1 MSRCPD
7 WKVFQWPTFMDMLP
21 AMNLFGHDAKPCWTL
36 SQTKNLNFRT
46 HHSSIVFSN
55 GNRMRF
61 NLIAKVGLYMKPF
74 PILEIYSHPYTNR
87 RVNKSF
93 LIFLFKGILKYLNFS
108 DLYSKFSNVSV
119 YMLTDEVRSSLFGRL
134 RGQHLSPAVAEIKNF
149 ALVDI
154 LLFFHQQIPA
164 ALLRRRCPSR
174 RPVVPLLETRTTNV
188 FLHLLV
194 TSRNFKTNDM
204 LDT

>member
-61 NLIAKVGLYMKPF
+61 NLIAKVGLYKKPF
-74 PILEIYSHPYTNR
+74 PGLEILVIPIPIVEETSPFCSSY
-87 RVNKSF
+87 
-93 LIFLFKGILKYLNFS
+93 LK
-108 DLYSKFSNVSV
+108 
-119 YMLTDEVRSSLFGRL
+119 
-134 RGQHLSPAVAEIKNF
+134 
-149 ALVDI
+149 
-154 LLFFHQQIPA
+154 
-164 ALLRRRCPSR
+164 
-174 RPVVPLLETRTTNV
+174 V
-188 FLHLLV
+188 F
-194 TSRNFKTNDM
+194 
-204 LDT
+204 